1 MITYEIARSLDIERI
16 IEVFES
22 SGIVRPTGD
31 KERIESMFKN
41 SNLIYFAYDNG
52 ELVGLARCVTDF
64 SYCCY
69 LSDLAVKKEYQ
80 KQGIGKALIEKVRE
94 HIGEKVSLILL
105 SASPAMSYYSKL
117 NFEKADNAFIIK
129 RKV

>member
-1 MITYEIARSLDIERI
+1 MITYEIARSLDIEKI

-22 SGIVRPTGD
+22 SGIARPTGD

-41 SNLIYFAYDNG
+41 SNLIYFAYANG

-80 KQGIGKALIEKVRE
+80 KQGIGKGLIEKVRE

-105 SASPAMSYYSKL
+105 SASPAMNYYP
-117 NFEKADNAFIIK
+117 
-129 RKV
+129 